1 MKTNLFSG
9 EVENTFVLQD
19 LIDMFKIGW
28 RSVESARLPSSMWV
42 SDKNLDGLGASHAE
56 SLLRMKA
63 EKIVGMNWKPKSE
76 TVILS
81 IVPPEAPANEN

>member
-1 MKTNLFSG
+1 VRTNLFSG

-28 RSVESARLPSSMWV
+28 RSLEGCTLHSKHWR
-42 SDKNLDGLGASHAE
+42 SDAELTKQALDHITT
-56 SLLRMKA
+56 LLRIKFEEA
-63 EKIVGMNWKPKSE
+63 SASNAPAPKV
-76 TVILS
+76 TLS